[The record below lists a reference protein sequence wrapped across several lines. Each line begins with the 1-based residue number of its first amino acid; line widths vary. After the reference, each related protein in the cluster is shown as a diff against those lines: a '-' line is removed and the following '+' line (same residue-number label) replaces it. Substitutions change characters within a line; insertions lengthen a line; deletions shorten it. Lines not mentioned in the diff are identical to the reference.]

1 MFFEESLWLKDV
13 LAELPL
19 PPQSVVL
26 DVGSSDEHF
35 RTSVQPYIH
44 ENVHHPLLERG
55 VRLLHTDAKAAPGVD
70 LVMDVTAESD
80 ATLDAHRASAKLVL
94 CTNMLEHVVDRA
106 AVARRLYALLA
117 AGGILIVTVP
127 RRYPE
132 HLDPIDTLF
141 RPSPDELAELFRP
154 IASDLDVLQ
163 KKTVAVR
170 HPRHYR
176 PKSRWRRYVP
186 LAGWSLSG
194 VVFQRAG

>member
-1 MFFEESLWLKDV
+1 MFYEESLWLKGV
-13 LAELPL
+13 LATLAVPHG
-19 PPQSVVL
+19 SVVL
-26 DVGSSDEHF
+26 DIGSSDEQF

-44 ENVHHPLLERG
+44 ENVHRPLLDRG

-80 ATLDAHRASAKLVL
+80 ATLDEHRASARLVL
-94 CTNMLEHVVDRA
+94 CTNMLEHVIDRA
-106 AVARRLYALLA
+106 AVARRLCSLLDER
-117 AGGILIVTVP
+117 GILIVTVP

-141 RPSPDELAELFRP
+141 RPSPQQLAELFRP
-154 IASDLDVLQ
+154 IAHDLRVLEAT
-163 KKTVAVR
+163 TVPVR

-186 LAGWSLSG
+186 FAGWSLSG